1 MSHNVDDL
9 RAHLFATIEGLRA
22 GTVTIE
28 TARAISDVS
37 QTIINSAKV
46 EVEAARLVE
55 GATAPRFLGGA
66 NPAHSDTPA
75 LPPGITGIRQ
85 HRIAG

>member
-9 RAHLFATIEGLRA
+9 RAHLFAAIEGLRA

-46 EVEAARLVE
+46 EVEAAKLVD
-55 GATAPRFLGGA
+55 GAAAPKFLGGET
-66 NPAHSDTPA
+66 TPA
-75 LPPGITGIRQ
+75 TLPAGITGIRQ

>member
-46 EVEAARLVE
+46 EVEAAKLVD
-55 GATAPRFLGGA
+55 GAAAPKFLGGA
-66 NPAHSDTPA
+66 DAAPAQPA
-75 LPPGITGIRQ
+75 LPAGITGIRQ

>member
-1 MSHNVDDL
+1 MSHTVDDL

-22 GTVTIE
+22 GTMTIE

-46 EVEAARLVE
+46 EVEASKLVD
-55 GATAPRFLGGA
+55 GTSTPTFLGGEA
-66 NPAHSDTPA
+66 TPPTLPA
-75 LPPGITGIRQ
+75 GITGIRQ

>member
-1 MSHNVDDL
+1 MSQNVDDL

-22 GTVTIE
+22 GTMTIE

-55 GATAPRFLGGA
+55 GATAPRFLGGEA
-66 NPAHSDTPA
+66 TQPTLPA
-75 LPPGITGIRQ
+75 GITGIRQ

>member
-22 GTVTIE
+22 GTMSIE

-46 EVEAARLVE
+46 EVEASKLVDG
-55 GATAPRFLGGA
+55 GAAPKFLGGA
-66 NPAHSDTPA
+66 ATQPTLPA
-75 LPPGITGIRQ
+75 GITGIRQ